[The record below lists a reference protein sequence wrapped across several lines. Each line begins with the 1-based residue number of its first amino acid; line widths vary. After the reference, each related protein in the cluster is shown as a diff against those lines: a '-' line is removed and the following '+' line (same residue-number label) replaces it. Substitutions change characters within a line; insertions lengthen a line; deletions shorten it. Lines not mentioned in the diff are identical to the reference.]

1 MQNYDSND
9 ITIKIKQGVKGN
21 KNMRRKIKKISD
33 FTMKNL
39 KWIILFLGIILFL
52 AIVEDVFDQEIR
64 KVDMLGYQ
72 LVSTFLISDLITPFA
87 KLITNLGGAITL
99 ISITII
105 LLLGLKNKKIGLL
118 VALNLMIST
127 GLNLLLKNIV
137 QRPRPNEFRLID
149 ETGYSFP
156 SGHSMVSMAFY
167 GFLIYLIYK
176 FVKSKRLKWILIII
190 LSALIITIGISRIY
204 LGVHYTSDV
213 LAGFTISVSYLVIYT
228 SIVKKFIGK
237 REEKDEVEK
246 QKDNQ

>member
-1 MQNYDSND
+1 
-9 ITIKIKQGVKGN
+9 
-21 KNMRRKIKKISD
+21 MRQKIKKLGNSIV
-33 FTMKNL
+33 KNL

-64 KVDMLGYQ
+64 KVDMWGYQ
-72 LVSTFLISDLITPFA
+72 FIATFLISDLITPIA
-87 KLITNLGGAITL
+87 KFVTKLGGAITL
-99 ISITII
+99 TLITII

-118 VALNLMIST
+118 VALNLIIST

-176 FVKSKRLKWILIII
+176 FVKSKRLKWALMIV
-190 LSALIITIGISRIY
+190 LSILIITIGISRIY

-213 LAGFTISVSYLVIYT
+213 LAGFTISVSYLIIYT
-228 SIVKKFIGK
+228 SIVKKFIWK
-237 REEKDEVEK
+237 REEKDEVK
-246 QKDNQ
+246 K

>member
-1 MQNYDSND
+1 
-9 ITIKIKQGVKGN
+9 
-21 KNMRRKIKKISD
+21 MRRKIKKISD

-64 KVDMLGYQ
+64 KVDILGYQ
-72 LVSTFLISDLITPFA
+72 LVSTFLISDLITPIA

-99 ISITII
+99 LSITII

-237 REEKDEVEK
+237 REEKDEAEK

>member
-1 MQNYDSND
+1 
-9 ITIKIKQGVKGN
+9 
-21 KNMRRKIKKISD
+21 MRRKIKKISD

-99 ISITII
+99 LSITII

-118 VALNLMIST
+118 VALNLLIST